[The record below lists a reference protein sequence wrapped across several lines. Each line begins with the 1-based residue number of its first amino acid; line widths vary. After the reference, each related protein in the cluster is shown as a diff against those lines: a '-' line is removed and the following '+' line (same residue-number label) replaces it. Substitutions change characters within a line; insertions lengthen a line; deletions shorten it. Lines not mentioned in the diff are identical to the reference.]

1 MKEKILA
8 VLSENFPGIDFTK
21 SDTLVDDEVIDSFK
35 IIEVVTVLSE
45 NFNLEI
51 PYDDIS
57 GENFNS
63 LDSITKLVERCIK
76 DE

>member
-1 MKEKILA
+1 M
-8 VLSENFPGIDFTK
+8 
-21 SDTLVDDEVIDSFK
+21 DDEVIDSFK

-57 GENFNS
+57 GDNFNS
-63 LDSITKLVERCIK
+63 LDSITRLVERCIK